1 MAFRGGRRRR
11 GNAAPAEERETPNTP
26 IHWRKLLTYLA
37 PHKGRLAIAILAL
50 LVYSAIGL
58 VFPLTIGRLL
68 DSVLKQQ
75 SQSQLNLL
83 TGSLLLLFLVMSAFG
98 FVQSYM
104 LTYIGESIVLDLRTA
119 LYRQLQ
125 RMSLDFY
132 AKRRVGELI
141 SRISSDVTQVRTV
154 LTTNLTQLIGQT
166 VSLIGAVAIVFY
178 LNPYLMLFIL
188 VLVPVLLVVG
198 IFFGRLVERVST
210 TVQDALAESTVTVEE
225 SLQGIRVVKS
235 FAREEYEINRYN
247 GAMQKTF
254 AASIKLAI
262 YRGLFGATG
271 GFLGFGALA
280 AFLWF
285 SGREV
290 LAGRLSVGMIASFL
304 VYGVTI
310 AASLGTL
317 SGLYSQFREAMGA
330 IRRVFEILD
339 SQPSVNDAA
348 DAKPLPPIN
357 GSIRFENVSFR
368 YEDKIP
374 VISEVSLDIA
384 PGEIVALVGPSGAGK
399 STLFN
404 LIPRFY
410 DPTQGSIAID
420 GHDLRSV
427 TQESL
432 RAQIGIVPQ
441 ETMLF
446 GGTIRENILYG
457 RLDASE
463 EALIA
468 AAKAANAH
476 EFIMAIP
483 EGYNSV
489 VGERGV
495 KLSGGQRQRVAIAR
509 AILKDP
515 RILLLDEATSSLD
528 NESEELVQE
537 ALERLMEGRTTVMI
551 AHRLSTI
558 KAAQRI
564 AVLDKGQITELG
576 THDELMALDGLYA
589 RLYTMQFRDPVAE
602 LAAERAAAS
611 TPNGD
616 NGDSDSTIH
625 QPEKRRGM
633 GLLGAFGG
641 RSR

>member
-1 MAFRGGRRRR
+1 MAFGRGNRRRR
-11 GNAAPAEERETPNTP
+11 GDMAPAEERETPNTP
-26 IHWRKLLTYLA
+26 IRWQRLLVYLA
-37 PHKGRLAIAILAL
+37 PHKARLAFGIVAL
-50 LVYSAIGL
+50 LFYTALGL
-58 VFPLTIGRLL
+58 IFPLTIGQLL

-75 SQSQLNLL
+75 SQTQLNLL

-98 FVQSYM
+98 FGQTYM
-104 LTYIGESIVLDLRTA
+104 LTYIGERIVLDLRTS

-125 RMSLDFY
+125 HLSLDFY
-132 AKRRVGELI
+132 ANRRVGELL

-154 LTTNLTQLIGQT
+154 LTTNLTQLIGQV
-166 VSLIGAVAIVFY
+166 VSLIGAVFIVFY

-188 VLVPVLLVVG
+188 VLVPIMLVIG
-198 IFFGRLVERVST
+198 IFFGRLVEKVST

-235 FAREEYEINRYN
+235 FTREEYEIQRY
-247 GAMQKTF
+247 GSAMQKTF
-254 AASIKLAI
+254 NASIKLAI
-262 YRGLFGATG
+262 YRGLFGAIG

-339 SQPSVNDAA
+339 AKPSVLDVPN
-348 DAKPLPPIN
+348 AKVLPAVS
-357 GSIRFENVSFR
+357 GGIRFDHVSFR
-368 YEDKIP
+368 YDDKIP
-374 VISEVSLDIA
+374 VINDISLEIA

-410 DPTQGSIAID
+410 DPTEGSIIID

-441 ETMLF
+441 ETLLF

-463 EALIA
+463 QEMID

-476 EFIMAIP
+476 DFIMAIP
-483 EGYNSV
+483 EGYNSI

-495 KLSGGQRQRVAIAR
+495 KLSGGQRQRLAIAR
-509 AILKDP
+509 AILKNP

-528 NESEELVQE
+528 NESEELVHE
-537 ALERLMEGRTTVMI
+537 ALEYLMQGRTTVMI

-564 AVLDKGQITELG
+564 AVLDKGQIIELG

-589 RLYTMQFRDPVAE
+589 RLYNMQFRDPVAE
-602 LAAERAAAS
+602 LAAQRAAAAENGANAS
-611 TPNGD
+611 PGKETP
-616 NGDSDSTIH
+616 
-625 QPEKRRGM
+625 RRQRSA

-641 RSR
+641 RAG

>member
-1 MAFRGGRRRR
+1 MVFRGGRRRR
-11 GNAAPAEERETPNTP
+11 RRAREDERETPNTP
-26 IHWRKLLTYLA
+26 IAWRRLLAFLT
-37 PHKGRLAIAILAL
+37 PHKKRLALATVAL
-50 LVYSAIGL
+50 LIYTAIGL

-75 SQSQLNLL
+75 SMAQLNWL
-83 TGSLLLLFLVMSAFG
+83 TGALLGLFLLMSAVG
-98 FVQSYM
+98 FVQNYS
-104 LTYIGESIVLDLRTA
+104 LTYIGERIVLDLRKQ

-125 RMSLDFY
+125 KLSLDFY
-132 AKRRVGELI
+132 ANRRVGELI
-141 SRISSDVTQVRTV
+141 SRLSSDVTQVRTV
-154 LTTNLTQLIGQT
+154 LTTNLTQLIGQV

-188 VLVPVLLVVG
+188 VLVPLLLVIG

-210 TVQDALAESTVTVEE
+210 RVQDALAEATVTVEE

-235 FAREEYEINRYN
+235 FAREQYEISRYEQ
-247 GAMQKTF
+247 AMQKGF
-254 AASIKLAI
+254 AASIELAI

-317 SGLYSQFREAMGA
+317 SSLYSQFREALGA

-339 SQPSVNDAA
+339 TPPSVMDAP
-348 DAKPLPPIN
+348 DAKTLPPIR
-357 GSIRFENVSFR
+357 GHIQFENVSFR
-368 YEDKIP
+368 YEDKLS
-374 VISEVSLDIA
+374 VINDVSLEIL

-410 DPTQGSIAID
+410 DPTVGRITID
-420 GHDLRSV
+420 GHNLRAV

-432 RAQIGIVPQ
+432 RAQIGMVPQ
-441 ETMLF
+441 ETILF
-446 GGTIRENILYG
+446 GGTIAENIRYG
-457 RLDASE
+457 RLDATE
-463 EALIA
+463 EELIA

-483 EGYNSV
+483 EGYNSI

-509 AILKDP
+509 ALLKNP
-515 RILLLDEATSSLD
+515 SILLLDEATSSLD

-564 AVLDKGQITELG
+564 AVLDKGRITELG

-589 RLYTMQFRDPVAE
+589 KLYTMQFRDPVAE
-602 LAAERAAAS
+602 LAAQQAEQKAIDEQPS
-611 TPNGD
+611 QSEEPTP
-616 NGDSDSTIH
+616 
-625 QPEKRRGM
+625 RRSV
-633 GLLGAFGG
+633 GLLSAFSGRN

>member
-1 MAFRGGRRRR
+1 MAFRGSRRRR
-11 GNAAPAEERETPNTP
+11 GTVSSNEERETPNTP
-26 IHWRKLLTYLA
+26 IHWRRLLAYLA
-37 PHKGRLAIAILAL
+37 PHKGRLALATVAL

-75 SQSQLNLL
+75 SMAQLNLL
-83 TGSLLLLFLVMSAFG
+83 TGSLLVLFLVMSTFG

-104 LTYIGESIVLDLRTA
+104 LTYIGERIVLDLRTA

-132 AKRRVGELI
+132 ANRRVGELI

-166 VSLIGAVAIVFY
+166 VSLIGSVIIVFY
-178 LNPYLMLFIL
+178 LNPYLMIFLL
-188 VLVPVLLVVG
+188 VLMPLLLGLG

-210 TVQDALAESTVTVEE
+210 TVQDALAASTVAVEE

-235 FAREEYEINRYN
+235 FAREQYEIERYE
-247 GAMQKTF
+247 GAMQRTF
-254 AASIKLAI
+254 QASIKLAV
-262 YRGLFGATG
+262 YRGIFAASG

-310 AASLGTL
+310 AASLGSL
-317 SGLYSQFREAMGA
+317 SSLYSQFREAMGA

-339 SQPSVNDAA
+339 TKPTVLDAPNA
-348 DAKPLPPIN
+348 QTLPPIQ
-357 GSIRFENVSFR
+357 GGIRFDNVSFR

-374 VISEVSLDIA
+374 VINQVSLEIA

-410 DPTQGSIAID
+410 DPTEGCIAID
-420 GHDLRSV
+420 GIDLRQV

-441 ETMLF
+441 ETILF

-457 RLDASE
+457 RLNATDVE
-463 EALIA
+463 VIE

-476 EFIMAIP
+476 DFIIAMP
-483 EGYNSV
+483 EGYNSI

-528 NESEELVQE
+528 NESEELVQD
-537 ALERLMEGRTTVMI
+537 ALERLMQGRTTVMI

-564 AVLDKGQITELG
+564 AVLDKGSITELG
-576 THDELMALDGLYA
+576 THEELMAHDGLYA
-589 RLYTMQFRDPVAE
+589 KLYNMQFRDPIAE
-602 LAAERAAAS
+602 LAAQQAAL
-611 TPNGD
+611 TENGET
-616 NGDSDSTIH
+616 SSKTSAKEH
-625 QPEKRRGM
+625 RGSM
-633 GLLGAFGG
+633 NLLGAFGG
-641 RSR
+641 RTRG

>member
-1 MAFRGGRRRR
+1 MAFRGNRRRR
-11 GNAAPAEERETPNTP
+11 GLESSNEERETPNTP
-26 IHWRKLLTYLA
+26 IRWRRLLAYLA
-37 PHKGRLAIAILAL
+37 PHKGRLALATVAL

-75 SQSQLNLL
+75 SMAQLNLL
-83 TGSLLLLFLVMSAFG
+83 TGSLLILFLVMSTFG
-98 FVQSYM
+98 FIQSYM
-104 LTYIGESIVLDLRTA
+104 LTYIGERIVLDLRTT

-132 AKRRVGELI
+132 ANRRVGELI

-166 VSLIGAVAIVFY
+166 VSLIGSVIIVFY
-178 LNPYLMLFIL
+178 LNPYLMIFLL
-188 VLVPVLLVVG
+188 VLMPLLLGIG

-210 TVQDALAESTVTVEE
+210 TVQDALAASTVAVEE

-235 FAREEYEINRYN
+235 FAREQYEVERYE
-247 GAMQKTF
+247 GAMQRTF
-254 AASIKLAI
+254 DASIKLAM
-262 YRGLFGATG
+262 YRGLFAASG

-310 AASLGTL
+310 AASLGSL
-317 SGLYSQFREAMGA
+317 SSLYSQFREALGA
-330 IRRVFEILD
+330 IRRVFEIIDTQPTVLD
-339 SQPSVNDAA
+339 APNAQT
-348 DAKPLPPIN
+348 LPPIQ
-357 GSIRFENVSFR
+357 GSIHFDNVSFR
-368 YEDKIP
+368 YEDKIS
-374 VISEVSLDIA
+374 VINQVSLEIA

-410 DPTQGSIAID
+410 DPTEGSIAID
-420 GHDLRSV
+420 GIDLRQV

-441 ETMLF
+441 ETILF

-457 RLDASE
+457 RLNAT
-463 EALIA
+463 EAEVIE

-476 EFIMAIP
+476 DFIMAIP
-483 EGYNSV
+483 EGYNSI

-528 NESEELVQE
+528 NESEELVQD
-537 ALERLMEGRTTVMI
+537 ALERLMQGRTTVMI

-564 AVLDKGQITELG
+564 AVLDKGSITELG
-576 THDELMALDGLYA
+576 THEELMAHDGLYA
-589 RLYTMQFRDPVAE
+589 KLYNMQFRDPIAE
-602 LAAERAAAS
+602 LAAQQAS
-611 TPNGD
+611 VAD
-616 NGDSDSTIH
+616 NGGDVIKT
-625 QPEKRRGM
+625 PAKERRGSM
-633 GLLGAFGG
+633 NLLGAFGG
-641 RSR
+641 RTRG